1 MSITHAELAASARY
15 WLDDVPYRVALKE
28 IGLPNGKRIDVL
40 AYTMRDSVF
49 RLVECKASLGDLKK
63 IPKQLNL
70 YRRYADMLYVCVP
83 SDLKEEAL
91 VRLPK
96 NVGLLVVEEQ
106 GGSGRR
112 WLSTRAVKN
121 PRTVQMTT
129 AARTGMKDRLMT
141 WLSVHYE
148 KSRICQ
154 NCMNEVS
161 HGPS

>member
-1 MSITHAELAASARY
+1 MKITHAELAESSRC

-40 AYTMRDSVF
+40 AYTKRDSVC

-63 IPKQLNL
+63 IPKQLSL

-83 SDLKEEAL
+83 SDLEQEAL

-96 NVGLLVVEEQ
+96 DVGLLVVEEQ
-106 GGSGRR
+106 GGEGRR
-112 WLSTRAVKN
+112 WLSIRAVRN
-121 PRTVQMTT
+121 PRTVRMIP
-129 AARTGMKDRLMT
+129 AAREDMRDRLMT

-148 KSRICQ
+148 KSRLCR
-154 NCMNEVS
+154 NCGHEVP